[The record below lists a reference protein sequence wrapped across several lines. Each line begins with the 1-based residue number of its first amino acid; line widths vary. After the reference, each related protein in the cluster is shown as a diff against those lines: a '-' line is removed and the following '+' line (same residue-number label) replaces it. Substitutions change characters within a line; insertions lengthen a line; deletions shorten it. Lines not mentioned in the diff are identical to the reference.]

1 MSQSQACAEIKMP
14 FVQESSNIT
23 NKDRLIGI
31 IKVVFMLTHFV
42 ARTNIEYNR
51 LYPSPLVLL

>member
-14 FVQESSNIT
+14 YVSESSIT

-31 IKVVFMLTHFV
+31 IEVVFTHTHV
-42 ARTNIEYNR
+42 MEKANVECNR
-51 LYPSPLVLL
+51 LYSSLLLL